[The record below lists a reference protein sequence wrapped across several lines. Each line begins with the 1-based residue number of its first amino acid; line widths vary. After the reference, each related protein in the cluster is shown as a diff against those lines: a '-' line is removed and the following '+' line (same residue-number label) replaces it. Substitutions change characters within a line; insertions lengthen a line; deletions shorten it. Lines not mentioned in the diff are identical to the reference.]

1 MFTRSMTAQMAK
13 NKNAKIE
20 MLEAKIDMLES
31 KIEMLETKVK
41 LFNTKEK
48 IETKI
53 CTKKTYIRKY
63 FIMIVFII
71 IAFILFNKSKND
83 VNQLINK
90 YYAIAK
96 DHYC

>member
-1 MFTRSMTAQMAK
+1 MFTRSMTMQMAK
-13 NKNAKIE
+13 NKNPTIE
-20 MLEAKIDMLES
+20 MLEAKIETLET

-41 LFNTKEK
+41 LLNTKEK

-53 CTKKTYIRKY
+53 CTKKTYISTY
-63 FIMIVFII
+63 FIT
-71 IAFILFNKSKND
+71 IAFIMSIYILINKNKVD